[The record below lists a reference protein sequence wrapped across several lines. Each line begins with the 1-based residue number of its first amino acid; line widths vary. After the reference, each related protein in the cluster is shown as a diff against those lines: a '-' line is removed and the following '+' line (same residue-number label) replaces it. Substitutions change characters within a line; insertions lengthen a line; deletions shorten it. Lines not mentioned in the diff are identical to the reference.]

1 MIKLTRTVGLILCT
15 LLPCFALTSTANAA
29 FPGENGQIAY
39 ARSFKHGL
47 EIFSANPRTGKSER
61 LTSTAILSGDTMAAG
76 HPSFGPDGKRIVFTN
91 AVQTKRIGGRR
102 NDVYVM
108 RADGSHIKRLTQ
120 TEAGESLPAFS
131 ADGSKVAY
139 SLGGKTYVVNA
150 NGAGGR
156 TELTAALPNGGI
168 GATFSPDGTK
178 VAVASSD
185 GGDSD
190 IFVMNADGT
199 DPVNVTAASP
209 DAEYSPDFSPDGTR
223 LAFISDRND
232 SYGDLFTMAVD
243 GSDVVSV
250 AANDGVETSA
260 PAYSP
265 DGEQIAYESR
275 ENSRGAIGVFVI
287 DADGGTPAKLPRA
300 GAVSEEPTWGVR

>member
-1 MIKLTRTVGLILCT
+1 MLKLTRTIGLLLC
-15 LLPCFALTSTANAA
+15 ALSLTVPAMASAA
-29 FPGENGQIAY
+29 FPGKNGQIAY
-39 ARSFKHGL
+39 ARTYKHGL

-61 LTSTAILSGDTMAAG
+61 LTSEAILDGDTMAAG

-108 RADGSHIKRLTQ
+108 RADGSHVKRLTS
-120 TEAGESLPAFS
+120 TEVGESLPAFS

-139 SLGGKTYVVNA
+139 SLANKTYLVNA
-150 NGAGGR
+150 NGKGGR
-156 TELTAALPNGGI
+156 TELTAELPNGGI

-178 VAVASSD
+178 VAVASSE

-199 DPVNVTAASP
+199 DPVNVTAGSP

-223 LAFISDRND
+223 LAFISDRD
-232 SYGDLFTMAVD
+232 DAYGDLFTMAVD

-250 AANDGVETSA
+250 AANDGVETAA

-265 DGEQIAYESR
+265 DGKQIAYETR

-287 DADGGTPAKLPRA
+287 DADGGTPTKLPHA
-300 GAVSEEPTWGVR
+300 GAVSEEPTWGIR